1 MTATIYQ
8 TAIEID
14 SLENTNNERYRQ
26 QRPLTNLKIA
36 SSLEDFD
43 EGRINNKYAEAE
55 TSVKD
60 IDLNN
65 V

>member
-14 SLENTNNERYRQ
+14 SLENTNNERHRQ

-43 EGRINNKYAEAE
+43 EDRMNDKYAEAE